1 MTEVVGT
8 RGSPVILTPLS
19 ISLGRRGGDMGAH
32 GTPPQLWVRV
42 GQDLPLADHGPDDG
56 KPQKQSHYNIP
67 GSQSSDECRVW
78 KPNRSGNSC
87 LLTAYRL
94 SFQAR

>member
-19 ISLGRRGGDMGAH
+19 ISLGRRGGDMACPRD
-32 GTPPQLWVRV
+32 TPTIV
-42 GQDLPLADHGPDDG
+42 GPRRTGLPLADHGPDDG

-67 GSQSSDECRVW
+67 GSQSPMNVAYGSQTGVAIHV
-78 KPNRSGNSC
+78 C
-87 LLTAYRL
+87 LPPID
-94 SFQAR
+94 